1 MRRSGRMHCGSASIC
16 GGPPSGRT
24 RGGVYGR
31 GGRLKAVITV
41 LVVGWGLVWLDLGN
55 AYGADTCGGKI
66 AGSWDVT
73 ADTVF
78 PATLVMP
85 GRQLF
90 KWEFKSDGPLG
101 GDALL
106 LPAGERRRYSCQGN
120 SYTLKNFWGITLT
133 LSPDGRRLDGECRDL
148 VSAAGGGCH
157 IHAVR
162 KSGPSS
168 DGPASAESTS
178 RSPQADDADTCGGK
192 IAGSWDV
199 TADTVFPATL
209 VMPGRQLFKWE
220 FKSDGPLGGDALL
233 LPVGERRRYSCQG
246 NSYTLENFWGIT
258 LTLSP
263 DGRRLDGECRDLVS
277 AAGGGCHIH
286 AVRKSGPPSV
296 EAATAQSTSRSP
308 QLRTTTAPTS
318 PIPSA
323 TSSPDTRD
331 APASYAK
338 GNSFFAANRYDLA
351 EQSYS
356 AAIAAKPDAPH
367 YLSRGHARLALLKY
381 NEAWED
387 YDRAIELRP
396 DYAPSYLARGTLYWL
411 LGRNLLAE
419 DDLRAAIR
427 LEPDNDF
434 YYQRLAVIL
443 REGEKKQEITDTY
456 RDAFTKDPTRPWAL
470 EGWLGGLWKQKK
482 YDEILRIYFEYKD
495 RNVYT
500 GWLYYYAAQ
509 VFKERSN
516 QQSAREMFLHAILH
530 NDSDELL
537 PIETYS
543 AIAELD
549 RDMALRQE
557 CLSHRSQYKRRM
569 GRPDDGRQWCYE
581 RK

>member
-1 MRRSGRMHCGSASIC
+1 MRRSGRTHCGSASVC
-16 GGPPSGRT
+16 GGPPSGRGT

-31 GGRLKAVITV
+31 GGWWKAVVTV
-41 LVVGWGLVWLDLGN
+41 VVAGWGMVWLNLGN
-55 AYGADTCGGKI
+55 VDGADTCGGKL
-66 AGSWDVT
+66 AGSWGVT
-73 ADTVF
+73 ALTVF

-85 GRQLF
+85 GHQLF

-101 GDALL
+101 GDAFLHG
-106 LPAGERRRYSCQGN
+106 GERRRYSCQGN
-120 SYTLKNFWGITLT
+120 SYTLDNYFGITLT
-133 LSPDGRRLDGECRDL
+133 LSPEGRRLDGECRDL
-148 VSAAGGGCH
+148 VSAAGGGC
-157 IHAVR
+157 R
-162 KSGPSS
+162 
-168 DGPASAESTS
+168 
-178 RSPQADDADTCGGK
+178 
-192 IAGSWDV
+192 
-199 TADTVFPATL
+199 
-209 VMPGRQLFKWE
+209 
-220 FKSDGPLGGDALL
+220 
-233 LPVGERRRYSCQG
+233 
-246 NSYTLENFWGIT
+246 
-258 LTLSP
+258 
-263 DGRRLDGECRDLVS
+263 
-277 AAGGGCHIH
+277 IH

-296 EAATAQSTSRSP
+296 GPATAQSTPRSP
-308 QLRTTTAPTS
+308 QLPTTTAPTS
-318 PIPSA
+318 PIPPA
-323 TSSPDTRD
+323 TSSLDSRD

-356 AAIAAKPDAPH
+356 VAIAVTPDAPH

-387 YDRAIELRP
+387 YNRAIELRP

-434 YYQRLAVIL
+434 YYERLAVIL

-456 RDAFTKDPTRPWAL
+456 WDAFIKDPTRPWAL
-470 EGWLGGLWKQKK
+470 EGWLGGLWEQKK

-495 RNVYT
+495 RKVYT

-543 AIAELD
+543 AIAELE
-549 RDMALRQE
+549 RDMGLRQE
-557 CLSHRSQYKRRM
+557 CLSHRSQYQRRM